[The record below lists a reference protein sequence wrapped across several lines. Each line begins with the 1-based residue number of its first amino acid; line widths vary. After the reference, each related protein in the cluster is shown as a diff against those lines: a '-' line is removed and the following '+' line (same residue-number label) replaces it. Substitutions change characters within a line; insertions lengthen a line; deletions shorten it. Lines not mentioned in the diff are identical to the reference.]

1 MSNNIG
7 FMTEKER
14 QYPGYK
20 VKGSA
25 EKLAEL
31 QRLDEKRRAW
41 IERYNREKASG
52 KISEEAMD
60 GLNSATKEYND
71 LKEAVTSGAAF
82 TDQSVANL
90 AYIPGSLGFSLAD
103 INGRVIID
111 NNRVRVPSDNYNDTV
126 CAEIVAEGGEA
137 TPKQLTDGLTILD
150 TEVEDAI
157 VFDDILTVGAGTYN
171 DDRETLDQAFD
182 HSHAVHLINAENKK
196 ALELMIGAK
205 DATPLTA
212 ENLNEAINVNLCGK
226 AKRNA
231 VIVVNKSGF
240 AELDVDVNGVS
251 LVTKNADGEM
261 VYKNKYIIKEI
272 DDAILPDTEAGTP
285 CIVGDLSIV
294 KFFVVRDDSLVT
306 DMFGIYRVADR
317 NVKKEIIKLSTTSNE
332 AYIHGVLA

>member
-1 MSNNIG
+1 MSIE

-31 QRLDEKRRAW
+31 RRLDEKRQAW
-41 IERYNREKASG
+41 IGRYNREKASG

-60 GLNSATKEYND
+60 GLNSATKNYNE
-71 LKEAVTSGAAF
+71 LKEALTSGSAF

-90 AYIPGSLGFSLAD
+90 AYIPGSLGFSLGD

-111 NNRVRVPSDNYNDTV
+111 KNRAHVPSDNYNNTV

-137 TPKQLTDGLTILD
+137 TPKQLTAGLTVLD
-150 TEVEDAI
+150 TEAEDAI
-157 VFDDILTVGAGTYN
+157 IFDDILTVGAGTYN
-171 DDRETLDQAFD
+171 DDRETLDQAIE
-182 HSHAVHLINAENKK
+182 HSHAVHIINAENKK
-196 ALELMIGAK
+196 AFELMIGAK
-205 DATPLTA
+205 DGITLTA
-212 ENLNEAINVNLCGK
+212 ENLNEAINANLCGK

-231 VIVVNKSGF
+231 VIIVNKSGF
-240 AELDVDVNGVS
+240 AELDIDVNGVS

-261 VYKNKYIIKEI
+261 IYKNKYVIKEI
-272 DDAILPDTEAGTP
+272 DDAILPNTDAGTP
-285 CIVGDLSIV
+285 CIIGDLSIV
-294 KFFVVRDDSLVT
+294 KFFITRDDALVMDT
-306 DMFGIYRVADR
+306 FGYYQIADR
-317 NVKKEIIKLSTTSNE
+317 NIKKEIIKLSTTSDE